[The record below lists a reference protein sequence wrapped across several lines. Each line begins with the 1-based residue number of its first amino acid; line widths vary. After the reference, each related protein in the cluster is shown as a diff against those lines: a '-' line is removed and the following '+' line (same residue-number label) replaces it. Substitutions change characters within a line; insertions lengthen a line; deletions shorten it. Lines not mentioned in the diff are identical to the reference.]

1 MSCEICGSPGKS
13 SDKFCGSCGSP
24 FKASSSAVP
33 NEAEKSDS
41 KKGGRIGKILIALVT
56 VVVIGVFSSQLV
68 QFVRSLQISDIQV
81 RDVFETTTIDVV
93 IADVPDFSQV
103 YVEGA
108 EEYCFTPRLR
118 RVGESKYQV
127 LCDRIPSGTS
137 IKIVVQQPGL
147 NAERSFI
154 IDTRR

>member
-1 MSCEICGSPGKS
+1 MMSCERCGSPGKS

-56 VVVIGVFSSQLV
+56 VVVIGVSSYQLV
-68 QFVRSLQISDIQV
+68 QSGRSLQISDIQV

-93 IADVPDFSQV
+93 IADVPDYSQV
-103 YVEGA
+103 YVQGA
-108 EEYCFTPRLR
+108 EEYCSNPRFR
-118 RVGESKYQV
+118 RVAESNYQV

-137 IKIVVQQPGL
+137 IKIVVQQPDR
-147 NAERSFI
+147 NSMRSFI
-154 IDTRR
+154 IG